1 MVLQPTIIV
10 QGGSSGIPA
19 YDNLEEITSP
29 TEGMVVKI
37 NGQEGGSGTPRG
49 VQVGDVLGVVTWAG
63 TPDNLPFDE
72 TTGDGYITLI
82 TFSDASYMYTMY
94 DGGDPLWEV
103 CFRYGVE
110 VYEVSKLA
118 SAYNNIP
125 DWYDDPYD
133 FGGRTV
139 SAINDASIQSV
150 IIVTPSAPAIPDKYY
165 IYKDSAW
172 VELVDLAD
180 IITVDDTDLE
190 DGVSSLATGTYYF
203 VIEE

>member
-1 MVLQPTIIV
+1 MVFQPTIIV
-10 QGGSSGIPA
+10 NQTGSSGIPA
-19 YDNLEEITSP
+19 YDSLEEITSP

-49 VQVGDVLGVVTWAG
+49 VEVGDVLNVVTWADSSSVLTVSNG
-63 TPDNLPFDE
+63 F
-72 TTGDGYITLI
+72 TLL
-82 TFSDASYMYTMY
+82 TFSDGSKIEAYIEYSGDWSGYYAQILFGNTDLTSW
-94 DGGDPLWEV
+94 DGNPEDFKDPPE
-103 CFRYGVE
+103 FQPFI
-110 VYEVSKLA
+110 ST
-118 SAYNNIP
+118 SF
-125 DWYDDPYD
+125 D

-139 SAINDASIQSV
+139 SEINDASIQSV
-150 IIVTPSAPAIPDKYY
+150 IIVTPIPDKYY

-180 IITVDDTDLE
+180 VITTSTTDLE